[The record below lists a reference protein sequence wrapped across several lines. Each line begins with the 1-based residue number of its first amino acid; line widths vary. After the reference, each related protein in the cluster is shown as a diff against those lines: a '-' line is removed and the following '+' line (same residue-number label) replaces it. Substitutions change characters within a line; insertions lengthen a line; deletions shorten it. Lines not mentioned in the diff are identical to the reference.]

1 MKNSKFKRE
10 MIGYGGPEVVLDTW
24 QEIGE
29 IGVDAGLCWI
39 GDPCYVFHKED
50 PPMDIG
56 DTWSKWPEKDEEDD
70 NSFCSLFYKK
80 EKNGYAQ
87 FHYDIGH
94 PGLGVCVSTG
104 YGDGCYP
111 VFAKFNSEG
120 RIAEVKIKFI
130 NSEI

>member
-10 MIGYGGPEVVLDTW
+10 MVGYGGPEVIQDTW

-29 IGVDAGLCWI
+29 IGVDAGLCWL

-50 PPMDIG
+50 TPIEIG
-56 DTWSKWPEKDEEDD
+56 NNWDGFCNTIKDKGMFG
-70 NSFCSLFYKK
+70 NIQH
-80 EKNGYAQ
+80 AQ
-87 FHYDIGH
+87 FNYDMGH

-111 VFAKFNSEG
+111 VLAKFNSEG

-130 NSEI
+130 DEEM